1 MMGGEL
7 DGTAVA
13 AVGTAL
19 STAVV
24 AMWRRLTHL
33 ADQQIRTSE
42 KLGRVEGRQ
51 EGIEV
56 MSARVLDEIHTLKET
71 PSGPPPPPPQ
81 DSI

>member
-1 MMGGEL
+1 MTTGEL

-42 KLGRVEGRQ
+42 KLGRLEGKQ
-51 EGIEV
+51 DGIET
-56 MSARVLDEIHTLKET
+56 MSARVLEEIHTIK
-71 PSGPPPPPPQ
+71 SASAQ
-81 DSI
+81 DTKHD